1 MMKLKIALVGGV
13 LALVA
18 TIWLAVSA
26 IQVASGWIRSVDVSS
41 QVASVQGQIG
51 ELNIDK
57 VNWLGCWS
65 GVQNLMTVEVWL
77 TRPVDANLV
86 ELKKA
91 CISQPSGKGLSI

>member
-1 MMKLKIALVGGV
+1 MTKLKIALVGGV

-65 GVQNLMTVEVWL
+65 GVQNLMNVEVWL
-77 TRPVDANLV
+77 TRPVDTNWV